1 MKAIIL
7 AGGEGKRLRP
17 ITAKMPK
24 PLVPINGIPAI
35 ELIIGQLA
43 DAGIT
48 EAAVTTG
55 YLAEMLEN
63 SLGGEC
69 RGVKLTY
76 FREKTP
82 LGTAGGIIPARDFI
96 AGDDFIVASGDS
108 VSDIS
113 FSDASD
119 RFFDMGRSP
128 MIILSHAD
136 EPGEYGVV
144 LTDGGGRVTGFSEKP
159 SISSTCSDTVNTGN
173 YIFPAEIFDSIPE
186 GVGYDFG
193 RDLFP
198 ALINEGKPV
207 VSFCTDS
214 YWCDIGDC
222 ASYYGANMRQT
233 GGENSAEPGCIAEG
247 ADVKSSVVMKGC
259 TVAPGARIDGAV
271 LCPGVKVGDGADI
284 GKGCVIGDS
293 SVIGAGAVVAAG
305 TRLEPDTVIS
315 AGSYVG
321 GGGFSGAATLLG
333 GGGIRFP
340 REKLT
345 LGLASRIGSALASVF
360 PGGRVGV
367 MHDGSADA
375 FGITSAILRGL
386 RRGGCG
392 SILCGQGFAAE
403 ASLAAAAMKLSLS
416 LFVCRAG
423 EDIGIS
429 FFDGNGLYPKRETER
444 AFVAAMSAEPSA
456 NGLPG
461 KSSVCGVGTDYYLPM
476 LTSGGVSLYGLH
488 CTVRGGGMA
497 AAMLKRALTSLGAMP
512 GDGLALTISEDG
524 FSLTAEQNGFVCD
537 DWHIKALLLRYT
549 VRGEAALPVSSPAAL
564 SDIGGGRVKRY
575 TRCPSGN
582 GEDGIRA
589 LAGKNPEL
597 IHACAAAVS
606 LCTLL
611 VRSGKTLEKLS
622 EAIPPFWYGSFEY
635 KSPSGRDLSVLP
647 HLGTPAGDGVY
658 ADYFRGGVRV
668 VPTECGYRI
677 LADAVS
683 GEYADEL
690 IGATKREI
698 EKRMKKQ

>member
-315 AGSYVG
+315 AGSYIG

-403 ASLAAAAMKLSLS
+403 QRVVILLADFDSIHI
-416 LFVCRAG
+416 VC
-423 EDIGIS
+423 
-429 FFDGNGLYPKRETER
+429 
-444 AFVAAMSAEPSA
+444 
-456 NGLPG
+456 
-461 KSSVCGVGTDYYLPM
+461 
-476 LTSGGVSLYGLH
+476 
-488 CTVRGGGMA
+488 
-497 AAMLKRALTSLGAMP
+497 
-512 GDGLALTISEDG
+512 
-524 FSLTAEQNGFVCD
+524 
-537 DWHIKALLLRYT
+537 
-549 VRGEAALPVSSPAAL
+549 
-564 SDIGGGRVKRY
+564 
-575 TRCPSGN
+575 
-582 GEDGIRA
+582 
-589 LAGKNPEL
+589 
-597 IHACAAAVS
+597 S
-606 LCTLL
+606 LC
-611 VRSGKTLEKLS
+611 R
-622 EAIPPFWYGSFEY
+622 
-635 KSPSGRDLSVLP
+635 
-647 HLGTPAGDGVY
+647 
-658 ADYFRGGVRV
+658 RGQASCQH
-668 VPTECGYRI
+668 E
-677 LADAVS
+677 D
-683 GEYADEL
+683 D
-690 IGATKREI
+690 
-698 EKRMKKQ
+698 

>member
-1 MKAIIL
+1 
-7 AGGEGKRLRP
+7 
-17 ITAKMPK
+17 
-24 PLVPINGIPAI
+24 
-35 ELIIGQLA
+35 
-43 DAGIT
+43 
-48 EAAVTTG
+48 
-55 YLAEMLEN
+55 MLEN

-186 GVGYDFG
+186 GVGCDFG

-222 ASYYGANMRQT
+222 ASYYEANMRQT

-247 ADVKSSVVMKGC
+247 ADVRSSVVMKGC

-321 GGGFSGAATLLG
+321 GGGFSGAATLLAAG
-333 GGGIRFP
+333 NTFSPGKAHP
-340 REKLT
+340 R
-345 LGLASRIGSALASVF
+345 S
-360 PGGRVGV
+360 
-367 MHDGSADA
+367 
-375 FGITSAILRGL
+375 GITDRKRACLGFSRRQGRGHARRKRGRLRNNLRDTAGTAARRVRQYSLRSGL
-386 RRGGCG
+386 RRRGVACG
-392 SILCGQGFAAE
+392 SGNEAVAFA
-403 ASLAAAAMKLSLS
+403 
-416 LFVCRAG
+416 VR
-423 EDIGIS
+423 
-429 FFDGNGLYPKRETER
+429 
-444 AFVAAMSAEPSA
+444 
-456 NGLPG
+456 LP
-461 KSSVCGVGTDYYLPM
+461 
-476 LTSGGVSLYGLH
+476 
-488 CTVRGGGMA
+488 RGGGHRHIV
-497 AAMLKRALTSLGAMP
+497 LRRKRAVP
-512 GDGLALTISEDG
+512 EKRDGTG
-524 FSLTAEQNGFVCD
+524 VC
-537 DWHIKALLLRYT
+537 
-549 VRGEAALPVSSPAAL
+549 RGNVSRAVNSR
-564 SDIGGGRVKRY
+564 S
-575 TRCPSGN
+575 SG
-582 GEDGIRA
+582 
-589 LAGKNPEL
+589 
-597 IHACAAAVS
+597 
-606 LCTLL
+606 
-611 VRSGKTLEKLS
+611 EKLC
-622 EAIPPFWYGSFEY
+622 
-635 KSPSGRDLSVLP
+635 L
-647 HLGTPAGDGVY
+647 
-658 ADYFRGGVRV
+658 RGGSRLL
-668 VPTECGYRI
+668 PPRC
-677 LADAVS
+677 
-683 GEYADEL
+683 
-690 IGATKREI
+690 
-698 EKRMKKQ
+698 